1 MMAVACGG
9 LFPAAATAQSY
20 QLVTSTSDLESGKR
34 YLIVAESGGTY
45 YAWSGFNTDMH
56 NGTTTTISVSNG
68 TITSAGNAA
77 PMQLVQ
83 SGEMWKIIDLST
95 EKYVGAVSGANSLE
109 ESSDFSSINSN
120 RFLWYISFE
129 NNRTLVKSKANESN
143 YLKFSKSLMGT
154 YFGIYE
160 ISYSYDIS
168 LYKEVLTSGSPLT
181 LYDGI
186 DNKAIIDAANGSKF
200 DVTLKNR
207 KLIMDGKWNTLCLPF
222 SLTSLTG
229 TPLDG
234 ATIME
239 LDKDGNYKKVNDVW
253 AKADDGTKKT
263 GFDANSGTLY
273 LFFETA
279 TSIVAGKPYIIK
291 WDNASGTINNPTF
304 SNVTISNTT
313 IDVTSQDGYV
323 TFIGTYGPTAIYT
336 DPATNLYLGS
346 GNTLYWPSSAKDINS
361 FRAYFQLN
369 NGLTCGEPS
378 SSPADP
384 GQGAHTQVRAFNLNF
399 GDGNATQTGICHTD
413 LTDLTDHADAWY
425 TLDGRKLAG
434 QPTAKGVYI
443 NNGKKV
449 VIK

>member
-1 MMAVACGG
+1 MKKIVKTIMMAVACGG

-20 QLVTSTSDLESGKR
+20 QLVTSTNDLESGKR

-45 YAWSGFNTDMH
+45 YAWSGFSTDMH
-56 NGTTTTISVSNG
+56 NGTTTPISVSNG
-68 TITSAGNAA
+68 TITSAGDAT
-77 PMQLVQ
+77 PFLLVK
-83 SGEMWKIIDLST
+83 SDNMWKIIDLST
-95 EKYVGAVSGANSLE
+95 EKYVGVVSGANSLD

-120 RFLWYISFE
+120 RFLWYISFD
-129 NNRTLVKSKANESN
+129 NNRTLVQSNANNSN
-143 YLKFSKSLMGT
+143 YLKFNKSKMGT
-154 YFGIYE
+154 YFGIFGN
-160 ISYSYDIS
+160 SDCHDIS

-186 DNKAIIDAANGSKF
+186 DNTAIIDAATGSTF

-207 KLIMDGKWNTLCLPF
+207 KLIIDGKWNTLCLPF
-222 SLTSLTG
+222 SLTSFTG

-291 WDNASGTINNPTF
+291 WDNASGTIDNPTF

-323 TFIGTYGPTAIYT
+323 TFKGGYNVKPITGEDQSI
-336 DPATNLYLGS
+336 LFLGS
-346 GNTLYWPSSAKDINS
+346 DNNVYYPNAAMNINA

-369 NGLTCGEPS
+369 NGLTAGES
-378 SSPADP
+378 VEGGGS
-384 GQGAHTQVRAFNLNF
+384 HVRAFTLSFGNSETTEITTTNLTNRTKS
-399 GDGNATQTGICHTD
+399 DG
-413 LTDLTDHADAWY
+413 AWH
-425 TLDGRKLAG
+425 TLDGRRIDGK
-434 QPTAKGVYI
+434 PTKRGLYI

-449 VIK
+449 AIK

>member
-1 MMAVACGG
+1 MAVACGG

-20 QLVTSTSDLESGKR
+20 QLVTITSDLESGKR

-45 YAWSGFNTDMH
+45 YAWSGFSMQG
-56 NGTTTTISVSNG
+56 GTATPISVSNG
-68 TITSAGNAA
+68 TITSAGKAA

-95 EKYVGAVSGANSLE
+95 EKYVGAVSSANSLE

-129 NNRTLVKSKANESN
+129 NENNRTRTLVQSNANESN
-143 YLKFSKSLMGT
+143 YLKFNNKAGIIGT
-154 YFGIYE
+154 YFGIYG
-160 ISYSYDIS
+160 ISNFKDIS

-181 LYDGI
+181 LYNGI
-186 DNKAIIDAANGSKF
+186 DNTAIIDAATGSTF

-291 WDNASGTINNPTF
+291 WDNASGTIDDPTF

-313 IDVTSQDGYV
+313 IDVPSQDGYV
-323 TFIGTYGPTAIYT
+323 TFKGGYNVKPITGVDQSI
-336 DPATNLYLGS
+336 LFLGS
-346 GNTLYWPSSAKDINS
+346 GNNVYYPNAAMNINA

-369 NGLTCGEPS
+369 NGLTAGES
-378 SSPADP
+378 VE
-384 GQGAHTQVRAFNLNF
+384 GGGGHVRAFTLSF
-399 GDGNATQTGICHTD
+399 GDSETTEITTTN
-413 LTDLTDHADAWY
+413 LTNRTKSDGAWH
-425 TLDGRKLAG
+425 TLDGRRIDGK
-434 QPTAKGVYI
+434 PTKRGLYI

-449 VIK
+449 AIK

>member
-1 MMAVACGG
+1 MAVACGG

-45 YAWSGFNTDMH
+45 YAWSGFSTGMGI
-56 NGTTTTISVSNG
+56 GTATPISVSNG
-68 TITSAGNAA
+68 TITSAGDAT

-120 RFLWYISFE
+120 RFLWHISFE
-129 NNRTLVKSKANESN
+129 NNRTLVQSNANNSN
-143 YLKFSKSLMGT
+143 YLKFNNAGITGT
-154 YFGIYE
+154 YFCIYGIGDR
-160 ISYSYDIS
+160 YDIS

-186 DNKAIIDAANGSKF
+186 DNKAIIDAANGSTF

-313 IDVTSQDGYV
+313 IDVPSQDGYV
-323 TFIGTYGPTAIYT
+323 TFKGGYNVKPITGVDQSI
-336 DPATNLYLGS
+336 LFLGS
-346 GNTLYWPSSAKDINS
+346 NNNVYYPSAAMNINA

-369 NGLTCGEPS
+369 NGLTAGES
-378 SSPADP
+378 VEGGGS
-384 GQGAHTQVRAFNLNF
+384 HVRAFTLSF
-399 GDGNATQTGICHTD
+399 GDSETTEITTTN
-413 LTDLTDHADAWY
+413 LTNRTKSDGAWH
-425 TLDGRKLAG
+425 TLDGRRIDGK
-434 QPTAKGVYI
+434 PTKRGLYI

-449 VIK
+449 AIK

>member
-1 MMAVACGG
+1 MAVACGG
-9 LFPAAATAQSY
+9 FFPAAATAQSY
-20 QLVTSTSDLESGKR
+20 QLVTSDDDLESGKR

-45 YAWSGFNTDMH
+45 YAWSGFSTMGS
-56 NGTTTTISVSNG
+56 GTATTISVSNG

-77 PMQLVQ
+77 PMQLVK
-83 SGEMWKIIDLST
+83 SGDMWKIIDLST
-95 EKYVGAVSGANSLE
+95 EKYVGVVSGANSLE

-120 RFLWYISFE
+120 RFLWYISFD
-129 NNRTLVKSKANESN
+129 NNGTLVQSKANESN
-143 YLKFSKSLMGT
+143 YLKFNNALIDT
-154 YFGIYE
+154 YFGIYG
-160 ISYSYDIS
+160 ISNFEDIS

-304 SNVTISNTT
+304 SNVTISDTT
-313 IDVTSQDGYV
+313 IDVPSQDEYV
-323 TFIGTYGPTAIYT
+323 TFQGGYNVKPITGVDQSI
-336 DPATNLYLGS
+336 LFLGS
-346 GNTLYWPSSAKDINS
+346 GNNVYYPNAAMNINA

-369 NGLTCGEPS
+369 KGLTAGEPY
-378 SSPADP
+378 SPES
-384 GQGAHTQVRAFNLNF
+384 GTGNGGVRSFALSF
-399 GDGNATQTGICHTD
+399 GDNETSSIENVQCSMFNVQSEV
-413 LTDLTDHADAWY
+413 WY
-425 TLDGRKLAG
+425 TLDGRRLDGK
-434 QPTAKGVYI
+434 PTARGIYV
-443 NNGKKV
+443 NSGRKV
-449 VIK
+449 VVK